1 MIEIPVDLVLS
12 MVVRVAEFRSDF
24 GFSSVVQEVIT
35 VAATKATIANGRQS
49 LKFLFFIVLY
59 I

>member
-1 MIEIPVDLVLS
+1 

-24 GFSSVVQEVIT
+24 GVSSVEHEVIT
-35 VAATKATIANGRQS
+35 VAATKATIANGRLS
-49 LKFLFFIVLY
+49 LKFLFFIVLN